1 MLLPI
6 LAAAAAMAMLSGC
19 SFLNLT
25 RKQTLTLDAPK
36 DVELVVYRQV
46 GKPGHRVM
54 SPVGLIHGGETMELD
69 VGEYLVANECS
80 GYEFKQ
86 TRDKPTKIPVRRLSL
101 VLHGESGFQS
111 VEASNIKARSAPDE
125 QVTSTSKTH
134 LPTSAELKEP
144 QNLSSATEEK
154 SAEGIPPEKS
164 TETIVQE
171 ITPAPVRAVQESSL
185 VVHTLCLDPLDG
197 QRNEWKSRRDF
208 DVLPGTTE
216 FRIGGRLVKIE
227 NHGETSEKISLDLFP
242 VSIVSTFP
250 DIHARFYLAPEEKEP
265 KSENSVVGLVPN
277 GSTWLLPGDY
287 SLEVNGTRRKLSI
300 EKGALTEISVGVLRV
315 DLPKNFPMEERLKA
329 GGQPVFVYLDTGALL
344 NLDTDYLVFP
354 GSYTVSIEGSEVQ
367 DSFQVDA
374 GEKTIVKTF
383 AARVDAPSCPEGFK
397 SCKNPPRITIHRE
410 QKPYALMTV
419 EPKLPFLLLEGTY
432 EYGVEGLRGIKRN
445 LQRRNEALAGEALAR
460 VKIKWDVRQAQG
472 RYRTDLVRIESRGA
486 NVFGRSLDLLFHKPE
501 EVYVPAGS
509 YDLTYFLGDPLLDR
523 SKARQSLFL
532 EPGQTR
538 EVVVPIYLEKP
549 NRPDEPQMSGGV
561 RGATGGDAPAARK
574 GAKQS
579 ESDSENPAVQ
589 LPRSLTPLRR

>member
-1 MLLPI
+1 MLIPI
-6 LAAAAAMAMLSGC
+6 LAAAAMAILSGC

-25 RKQTLTLDAPK
+25 RKQTLTLDGPK

-54 SPVGLIHGGETMELD
+54 SPVGLIRGGESMELD
-69 VGEYLVANECS
+69 AGEYLVANECS

-101 VLHGESGFQS
+101 VLHGESGLQG
-111 VEASNIKARSAPDE
+111 VDASNAKARSALDE
-125 QVTSTSKTH
+125 QAASTSRTEVA
-134 LPTSAELKEP
+134 TSAELQAT
-144 QNLSSATEEK
+144 QNLNSVPTEK
-154 SAEGIPPEKS
+154 SAEGAAVESAPI
-164 TETIVQE
+164 
-171 ITPAPVRAVQESSL
+171 PVRSTQESSL

-197 QRNEWKSRRDF
+197 QRNEWKNRRDF

-383 AARVDAPSCPEGFK
+383 AARVDAPTCPEGFK

-549 NRPDEPQMSGGV
+549 NRPDEPQVSGGV

>member
-1 MLLPI
+1 MLIPI
-6 LAAAAAMAMLSGC
+6 LAAAAMAILSGC

-25 RKQTLTLDAPK
+25 RKQTLTLDGPK

-54 SPVGLIHGGETMELD
+54 SPVGLIRGGESMELD
-69 VGEYLVANECS
+69 AGEYLVANECS

-101 VLHGESGFQS
+101 VLHGESGLQG
-111 VEASNIKARSAPDE
+111 VDASNAKARSALDE
-125 QVTSTSKTH
+125 QAASTSRTEVA
-134 LPTSAELKEP
+134 TSAELQAT
-144 QNLSSATEEK
+144 QNLNSVPTEK
-154 SAEGIPPEKS
+154 SAEGAAVESAPI
-164 TETIVQE
+164 
-171 ITPAPVRAVQESSL
+171 PVRSTQESSL

-197 QRNEWKSRRDF
+197 QRNEWKNRRDF

-383 AARVDAPSCPEGFK
+383 AARVDAPTCPEGFK

-509 YDLTYFLGDPLLDR
+509 YDLTYFVGDPLLDR

-549 NRPDEPQMSGGV
+549 NRPDEPQVSGGV

>member
-6 LAAAAAMAMLSGC
+6 LAAAAMAMLSGC

-54 SPVGLIHGGETMELD
+54 SPVGVIHGGETIELD

-101 VLHGESGFQS
+101 VLHGESGLQS
-111 VEASNIKARSAPDE
+111 VDASNFKSQSVPGE
-125 QVTSTSKTH
+125 QSV
-134 LPTSAELKEP
+134 P
-144 QNLSSATEEK
+144 EK
-154 SAEGIPPEKS
+154 SAEGTAQEVAPIATPP
-164 TETIVQE
+164 TQET
-171 ITPAPVRAVQESSL
+171 SF

-197 QRNEWKSRRDF
+197 QRNEWKTRRDF

-242 VSIVSTFP
+242 VGIVSTFP

-300 EKGALTEISVGVLRV
+300 EKGALTEISVGVLRI
-315 DLPKNFPMEERLKA
+315 DLPQNFPMEERLKA

-367 DSFQVDA
+367 DRFQVDA
-374 GEKTIVKTF
+374 GQKTIVKTF
-383 AARVDAPSCPEGFK
+383 AGRVDAPSCPEGFK
-397 SCKNPPRITIHRE
+397 SCKNPPRVTIHRE

-419 EPKLPFLLLEGTY
+419 APKLPFLLLEGTY

-523 SKARQSLFL
+523 SKVRQSLFL

-549 NRPDEPQMSGGV
+549 NRPDEPQVSGGV
-561 RGATGGDAPAARK
+561 RGVAGGDAPSPRK
-574 GAKQS
+574 GDKQA
-579 ESDSENPAVQ
+579 EADSDNPPVQ